1 MSEQMLISTQPV
13 SEYADELA
21 RVLEPLVRRI
31 VREELE
37 RVVERQPDLFILR
50 EDSPLYD
57 DMLELA
63 QMGREGKIELLSY
76 EQVWNQ
82 DTE

>member
-1 MSEQMLISTQPV
+1 MSEQMLISTKPV

>member
-1 MSEQMLISTQPV
+1 MSEQTLIPTNPV
-13 SEYADELA
+13 SEYAGELA
-21 RVLEPLVRRI
+21 RILEPLVRRI

-37 RVVERQPDLFILR
+37 RVVERQPDTFVLR

-57 DMLELA
+57 DMVELA

>member
-1 MSEQMLISTQPV
+1 MGEQVQISTKPT
-13 SEYADELA
+13 SAYADELA
-21 RVLEPLVRRI
+21 RVLEPLVRRV

-37 RVVERQPDLFILR
+37 RIVEREPDIFILR

-57 DMLELA
+57 DM
-63 QMGREGKIELLSY
+63 REIKQIGENGKVELLSY

-82 DTE
+82 DAE

>member
-1 MSEQMLISTQPV
+1 MSELIAASTKPV
-13 SEYADELA
+13 SAYTDELV

-37 RVVERQPDLFILR
+37 RVVEHQPDMFILR
-50 EDSPLYD
+50 EDSPLYN
-57 DMLELA
+57 DMRELA
-63 QMGREGKIELLSY
+63 QMGQEGKIELLSY

-82 DTE
+82 RSE

>member
-1 MSEQMLISTQPV
+1 MSEQTLIPTNPV

-21 RVLEPLVRRI
+21 RLLELLVRRI

-37 RVVERQPDLFILR
+37 RVVERQPDTFVLR

-57 DMLELA
+57 DMVDLA
-63 QMGREGKIELLSY
+63 RRGREGTVKLFTY
-76 EQVWNQ
+76 EQVWN
-82 DTE
+82 

>member
-1 MSEQMLISTQPV
+1 MSEQMLISMKPV
-13 SEYADELA
+13 SEYADELV

>member
-1 MSEQMLISTQPV
+1 MSEQTLISMKPV

-37 RVVERQPDLFILR
+37 RVVERQPDVFVLQ
-50 EDSPLYD
+50 EDSPLYG
-57 DMLELA
+57 DMVELA
-63 QMGREGKIELLSY
+63 RRSREGKIELLTY

-82 DTE
+82 DAE